1 MLQKEYQDYLDN
13 MLSRMDNAKIQECP
27 ECGQSKWGITIE
39 PSISLVCTNCEYS
52 YVDDLLN
59 RMILP
64 YLPKT
69 QKEFDEN
76 QKTPV
81 IQFMALCA
89 VFCAVF
95 EFLGKKEK

>member
-27 ECGQSKWGITIE
+27 ECDQSKWGITIE
-39 PSISLVCTNCEYS
+39 PSVSLVCMNCEYS

-76 QKTPV
+76 RKTPV